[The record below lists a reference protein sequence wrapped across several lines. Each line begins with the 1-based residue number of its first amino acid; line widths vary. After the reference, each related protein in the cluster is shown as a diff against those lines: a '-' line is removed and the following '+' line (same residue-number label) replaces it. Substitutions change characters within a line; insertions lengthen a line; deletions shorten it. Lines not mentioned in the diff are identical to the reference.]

1 VSLPVLQ
8 HLEHDLCLARAQI
21 SSHGRVNLDL
31 LQLLIETGVDHV
43 LVNGIHN
50 QILQLAH
57 IVDLEV
63 GQQVAVWD
71 GLNIA

>member
-1 VSLPVLQ
+1 MSLPVLQ
-8 HLEHDLCLARAQI
+8 HLEHDLSLTRAQI

-31 LQLLIETGVDHV
+31 LQLLVETGVDHV

-50 QILQLAH
+50 QIFQLAYV
-57 IVDLEV
+57 INLEV

-71 GLNIA
+71 GL